1 MNPDFERWRRDLT
14 EPGVTA
20 FEAFCFHRAD
30 EVAAPYTALMNAPA
44 LRGEKAAKAIA
55 DRVFDA
61 ANGNYD
67 IERLVNALA
76 DALEGPGCMPGLV
89 RVNAMVDGYY
99 DVIGRCI
106 YKERG
111 SPFTLQDLG
120 PPLSRG
126 LTSDPEYYFEDLR
139 GSETNAFF
147 NFYHLT
153 EPGLEFAQWL
163 WPERIEQLKKA
174 EEARAR

>member
-1 MNPDFERWRRDLT
+1 MNPNFERWRHELT
-14 EPGVTA
+14 EPGIEA

-44 LRGEKAAKAIA
+44 LRGEKAAKAIV
-55 DRVFDA
+55 DRVFDT
-61 ANGNYD
+61 ANGNFD

-89 RVNAMVDGYY
+89 RVNTEVDGY
-99 DVIGRCI
+99 DVFGRNI
-106 YKERG
+106 YGERG
-111 SPFTLQDLG
+111 SPFTLQDLS
-120 PPLSRG
+120 PPLHRG
-126 LTSDPEYYFEDLR
+126 LTSDPEYYFEDVR
-139 GSETNAFF
+139 GSGVNALF